1 MKKFLND
8 SRNHLSANNIK
19 IIEGIPYGLAS
30 IRPVKNLKS
39 FPGKIRNVVF
49 KTMKN
54 EKRRKRKK

>member
-1 MKKFLND
+1 
-8 SRNHLSANNIK
+8 
-19 IIEGIPYGLAS
+19 AS

-39 FPGKIRNVVF
+39 FPGQIRNVVF